1 MANKN
6 FYVHNGLTVGGLT
19 IDSATSNLATSGIL
33 TSTNTTNAS
42 STVTGALRIS
52 GGAGI
57 GRDLWVGGDIYDGG
71 SLVINTST
79 IGTYA
84 VTSIVA
90 GSSTQVIG
98 TTGAVTIN
106 STDTLDSVVARGSTT
121 ARAISL
127 TNATQATNTTTGA
140 LTIVGGIGANTA
152 YFGNLTVQNATTF
165 AGPVT
170 FSGTATYVYSTNTF
184 YTDNIINLHTPPAG
198 PDAPWT
204 LNDGKDIGFKFHYYT
219 STDTHAALVL
229 ANDTGYLEWYNSGA
243 EGTSTFTAAT
253 YGVFKT
259 GAAIFNSGTN
269 ATSSL
274 TGALQVAGGAGI
286 QKDLWVG
293 GNLYASNIIGTIT
306 GVTTSTNNLVG
317 GTVGQIVYQ
326 SAPNSTAF
334 AGPGTSGQ
342 ILVSAGT
349 TSTGP
354 VFTSTGSIYVGFAD
368 NVRAT
373 TSALNAQLPVTF
385 ASTTSGLSAALT
397 TDLLRINPSTGAL
410 FATTFNGSGAGLTAN
425 SVPNSALQGSGQITV
440 TAGNTAIAV
449 SGSPVAL
456 GGTVTIANLGVH
468 QFLGGT
474 TGLTS
479 TNTTGT
485 VTLTGTLGVANG
497 GTNATGIGGAGS
509 VAYSDGTRY
518 QFTTGTSG
526 QILVSAGAGAP
537 AFTSTGSIY
546 VGAALLANNVIGGTT
561 GQLLVQS
568 GANATTFVGPG
579 TAGQILV
586 SNGAASPVY
595 TSTGSIYVGAA
606 LFANTA
612 TNAGQATNASNA
624 TNIIGGATGSIPY
637 QTAAG
642 ATAFIPIGGNT
653 TVLQSNG
660 TTATWVALGGL
671 SSGNATTATNLAGG
685 TLGVIPF
692 QTAAG
697 LTSFIGTGT
706 TGSLLQMGANTA
718 TFVSTA
724 SILVGTAVTAVQA
737 NTVATIART
746 TNAAHFVAFVDSNNA
761 ASAYELVYTTSTL
774 AVNPSNGRVGIG
786 NSSPNAV
793 LDVTGDVRISGITTI
808 SNDLNVSGDLYL
820 TTSTAAII
828 QSEIGVTVQNA
839 AVTVDTWTSST
850 FRSAK
855 YVVSVSRSDAWQTT
869 EILVIHGAGTA
880 FMHDTSVFT
889 TAAPIMEFDTVIS
902 GGNVLLQATGT
913 TAVNHT
919 VKVHR
924 VYLTA

>member
-19 IDSATSNLATSGIL
+19 VDAATGNLTTPGSIITTSTTAATTVTSG
-33 TSTNTTNAS
+33 
-42 STVTGALRIS
+42 ALQVR

-57 GRDLWVGGDIYDGG
+57 SGDLYVGGNIYDGG
-71 SLVINTST
+71 HLVVHAGNV
-79 IGTYA
+79 GTYA
-84 VTSIVA
+84 VTGITG
-90 GSSTQVIG
+90 GSSTQVVG

-152 YFGNLTVQNATTF
+152 YFGNLNVQNVTTF
-165 AGPVT
+165 AGPVV
-170 FSGTATYVYSTNTF
+170 FSGTATFVYSTNTF
-184 YTDNIINLHTPPAG
+184 YTDNIINLHVPPAG
-198 PDAPWT
+198 PEAAWT
-204 LNDGKDIGFKFHYYT
+204 LNDGKDIGFKFHYYNT
-219 STDTHAALVL
+219 EDRHAALVL
-229 ANDTGYLEWYNSGA
+229 ANDSGYLEWYGDGA
-243 EGTSTFTAAT
+243 EGTSTFVGAH
-253 YGVFKT
+253 YGTFKT
-259 GAAIFNSGTN
+259 GAAIFSSATN

-274 TGALQVAGGAGI
+274 TGALQVVGGAGI

-293 GNLYASNIIGTIT
+293 GNLYAANIIGTVT
-306 GVTTSTNNLVG
+306 GATTLTNNIIG
-317 GTVGQIVYQ
+317 GTAGQIVYQ
-326 SAPNSTAF
+326 SAPNTTAF
-334 AGPGTSGQ
+334 AGPGTAGQLLQSNGASAPSYVNTSG
-342 ILVSAGT
+342 
-349 TSTGP
+349 
-354 VFTSTGSIYVGFAD
+354 IYVGFAE
-368 NVRAT
+368 NVKAT
-373 TSALNAQLPVTF
+373 PSSTNASLSVTF
-385 ASTTSGLSAALT
+385 ASTSSGVSAALT
-397 TDLLRINPSTGAL
+397 SDNLRFNPSSGVL
-410 FATTFNGSGAGLTAN
+410 SATQFSGSGAGLTN
-425 SVPNSALQGSGQITV
+425 IPNSALVGSGQITV
-440 TAGNTAIAV
+440 SAGSNGIGIA
-449 SGSPVAL
+449 GSPVAL
-456 GGTVTIANLGVH
+456 GGTVTISNQGVH

-518 QFTTGTSG
+518 AFTTGTSG
-526 QILVSAGAGAP
+526 QILVSAGTGAP
-537 AFTSTGSIY
+537 TFTSTGSIY
-546 VGAALLANNVIGGTT
+546 VNSSVFAEDLRGGTA
-561 GQLLVQS
+561 GQLAYQS
-568 GANATTFVGPG
+568 AANTTAFVGPG

-586 SNGAASPVY
+586 SAGASAPTY
-595 TSTGSIYVGAA
+595 TNTASIYVGAA

-612 TNAGQATNASNA
+612 TNAGQATNATNA
-624 TNIIGGATGSIPY
+624 NNLIGGATGSIPY

-685 TLGVIPF
+685 TAGQVPY
-692 QTAAG
+692 QTGAG
-697 LTSFIGTGT
+697 ATAFYGPGTAGQ
-706 TGSLLQMGANTA
+706 LLQSNGTSAPSYVN
-718 TFVSTA
+718 TA
-724 SILVGTAVTAVQA
+724 SIHVGNAAVAQSA

-746 TNAAHFVAFVDSNNA
+746 TNAAHFIAFVDSNNA

-786 NSSPNAV
+786 NSAPNAV
-793 LDVTGDVRISGITTI
+793 LDVTGDVRISGITTV
-808 SNDLNVSGDLYL
+808 SNDLYVSGDLFL
-820 TTSTAAII
+820 TTSTAAIV
-828 QSEIGVTVQNA
+828 QSENGVTVQA
-839 AVTVDTWTSST
+839 SAVTVDTWSSST

-889 TAAPIMEFDTVIS
+889 TAAPIMEFDTIIS

>member
-19 IDSATSNLATSGIL
+19 IDSATSNLITSGIL
-33 TSTNTTNAS
+33 TSTNTVNAT

-57 GRDLWVGGDIYDGG
+57 GGNLYAGGNIFSGG
-71 SLVINTST
+71 SLVITTST

-84 VTSIVA
+84 VTGVTGGTDTVVS
-90 GSSTQVIG
+90 G
-98 TTGAVTIN
+98 TTGAISIWNN
-106 STDTLDSVVARGSTT
+106 STLQTVTSRGASTT
-121 ARAISL
+121 ASISI
-127 TNATQATNTTTGA
+127 TNTTQATNTTTGA
-140 LTIVGGIGANTA
+140 LTVTGGVAANSA
-152 YFGNLTVQNATTF
+152 YFGTLTVQNAATF

-184 YTDNIINLHTPPAG
+184 YTDNIVNLHTPPAG
-198 PDAPWT
+198 PDAAWT
-204 LNDGKDIGFKFHYYT
+204 LNDGKDIGFKFHYYNT
-219 STDTHAALVL
+219 EDRHAALVL
-229 ANDTGYLEWYNSGA
+229 SNSTGYLDWYSDGA
-243 EGTSTFTAAT
+243 EGTSTFSSAT
-253 YGVFKT
+253 YGTFRT
-259 GAAIFNSGTN
+259 GAIIAANTTQ

-274 TGALQVAGGAGI
+274 TGALQVVGGAGI
-286 QKDLWVG
+286 QRDLWVG

-317 GTVGQIVYQ
+317 GTAGQLVYQ
-326 SAPNSTAF
+326 SGPNSTAF
-334 AGPGTSGQ
+334 AGPGTAGQLLQSSGTNAP
-342 ILVSAGT
+342 VYVN
-349 TSTGP
+349 TSG
-354 VFTSTGSIYVGFAD
+354 IYVGFAD

-373 TSALNAQLPVTF
+373 TSALNTQLPVTF
-385 ASTTSGLSAALT
+385 ASTTSGMSAALT
-397 TDLLRINPSTGAL
+397 TDLVRINPSSGAL
-410 FATTFNGSGAGLTAN
+410 FATTFNGSGSGLTAN
-425 SVPNSALQGSGQITV
+425 SVPNSALTGNGQITV
-440 TAGNTAIAV
+440 STGSNGIGI

-456 GGTVTIANLGVH
+456 GGVFTITNTGVH

-479 TNTTGT
+479 TNSTGV

-526 QILVSAGAGAP
+526 QILVSAGASAP
-537 AFTSTGSIY
+537 AFTNTGSIY
-546 VGAALLANNVIGGTT
+546 VGAALLANNVIGGTA

-568 GANATTFVGPG
+568 GANATTFVSTGSQ
-579 TAGQILV
+579 GQILV
-586 SNGAASPVY
+586 SQPGAPAF

-606 LFANTA
+606 LFANNA
-612 TNAGQATNASNA
+612 TNATQATTASNA

-637 QTAAG
+637 QSAAG
-642 ATAFIPIGGNT
+642 TTAFIGIGSNN

-685 TLGVIPF
+685 TFGVIPF

-724 SILVGTAVTAVQA
+724 SILVGTAVTAIQA
-737 NTVATIART
+737 NTVATIAQT
-746 TNAAHFVAFVDSNNA
+746 ANAAHYLAFVPDHNA

-786 NSSPNAV
+786 NSAPTAR

-808 SNDLNVSGDLYL
+808 SNNLNVSGNLTL
-820 TTSTAAII
+820 TTSTAAIV
-828 QSEIGVTVQNA
+828 QSETGVTVQNTA
-839 AVTVDTWTSST
+839 ITVDTWSSST
-850 FRSAK
+850 YRSAK

-913 TAVNHT
+913 TAVNHN
-919 VKVHR
+919 VRVHR